1 MDKIE
6 IYHGSKEVVKTPLF
20 NIGKPYNDYGRGFY
34 CTQDFELAKEW
45 ACKTQDDGFVNIY
58 ELDTCDLNI
67 LDLSSN
73 EYNVLHWIA
82 ILLKNRKFAIKN
94 PIEISAYNYILDN
107 FLIDYSEYDV
117 IIGYRADDS
126 YFSYA
131 QSFLS
136 NTISISTLK
145 RAIMLGN
152 LGKQFVLISEKA
164 YENIKFIKSVN
175 VDKNIYHEKY
185 VVRDKNARMKYS
197 EVVKNQGFSKGDIF
211 ILDMLREANNEY

>member
-1 MDKIE
+1 MKRGREWLIE
-6 IYHGSKEVVKTPLF
+6 HFLP
-20 NIGKPYNDYGRGFY
+20 
-34 CTQDFELAKEW
+34 
-45 ACKTQDDGFVNIY
+45 
-58 ELDTCDLNI
+58 DT
-67 LDLSSN
+67 
-73 EYNVLHWIA
+73 EG
-82 ILLKNRKFAIKN
+82 
-94 PIEISAYNYILDN
+94 
-107 FLIDYSEYDV
+107 YDA

-185 VVRDKNARMKYS
+185 IVRDKNARMKYS
-197 EVVKNQGFSKGDIF
+197 ELVKKQCFNKGDIF
-211 ILDMLREANNEY
+211 ILDMLREASNEY

>member
-20 NIGKPYNDYGRGFY
+20 NIGKPYNDYGSGFY

-58 ELDTCDLNI
+58 ELDICDLKI

-73 EYNVLHWIA
+73 EYNVLHRIA
-82 ILLKNRKFAIKN
+82 ILLKNRKFAIKD

-136 NTISISTLK
+136 NTISITTLK
-145 RAIMLGN
+145 RAIVLGD
-152 LGKQFVLISEKA
+152 LGKQIVLISEKA

-185 VVRDKNARMKYS
+185 VVRDKNARIKYS
-197 EVVKNQGFSKGDIF
+197 EMVKKQGFSKDDIF
-211 ILDMLREANNEY
+211 ILDMLREANNDY